1 LHTFILPKPAGF
13 SIKKRLDKLLF
24 SSIIIAMG
32 RNKRELKKI
41 HRKKIKK
48 AKRIVGLYSRK
59 ELAFEKLTT
68 RGKHFL
74 EKRKKQEKKAA

>member
-1 LHTFILPKPAGF
+1 
-13 SIKKRLDKLLF
+13 
-24 SSIIIAMG
+24 MG